1 MSTMLDRPAEIY
13 TSMATENFQKPFGR
27 HFATSLINDFAKS
40 SEDQYYL
47 FIGNVDEWPNESVAP
62 GVTGSLDAQNDA
74 FRTSIAAKRIDKNN
88 AIHIV
93 PRTNWVSGTTFDV
106 YDDTLSLFDLP
117 SSGVVGNN
125 FYALVDE
132 SKIYKV
138 IDNNNGGASTVKPEF
153 TGTDV
158 TLVGDDGYKW
168 KFLGK
173 VTEDI
178 RPFMTDDYMPVR
190 IVTDITNT
198 NSIHQ
203 YEAQQKA
210 VPGSIEY
217 FKRDIEGSA
226 VYSAGF
232 SEGTRRS
239 CQHGNTGDLNRV
251 YLDRDSSPNE
261 ISSYYSGYAI
271 YIVDG
276 RGPEVGQYRR
286 ISNYVYQ
293 DGDNN
298 AKFNSD
304 PYVVVDQPFDFELYP
319 DETLGNLDSEKKPS
333 SYIIIPHAVV
343 TGNGSECTVRTK
355 LNTSN
360 RVSDIVPI
368 TQGKDYST
376 ALVDILTIPTSGTA
390 DSWRPIISPKKGHAG
405 HIVEDLEASRTMINI
420 KISRDE
426 NESISTKNDFRQF
439 GIIKNPLLNDG
450 TERIAGSELA
460 QLTQLVLRK
469 PVFINGN
476 YDYTFGSGTFLDG
489 KYIMGVESKATA
501 KIQSFHSR
509 NSEYVDILVE
519 DPNGVFKTQ
528 DLNNNTKRIVFGVT
542 SDNVDEFDLGERV
555 TQYTG
560 IGTGT
565 AEGTVVDWDNV
576 RQELLVD
583 PIIGSFSGSTLAA
596 EVRGTSSD
604 AFYPNIS
611 RVEAKGGELI
621 KTFVQGTTTDTIS
634 FQTISGEQDIARI
647 VSVDDKT
654 STTVLNKL
662 YRTTTNVIVQGRAD
676 ATSATGFKLTENA
689 FSSDDVVVQGA
700 KETSN
705 YAQGSVVEWKYES
718 GATGEL
724 ILTNVIGTFRGGEG
738 TDSFGLSGGTP
749 NAPSNKWITSVSEPE
764 LKLSSGDVLYIENIK
779 QIDRNIEQAEDF
791 KIILGF

>member
-1 MSTMLDRPAEIY
+1 M
-13 TSMATENFQKPFGR
+13 PFI
-27 HFATSLINDFAKS
+27 L
-40 SEDQYYL
+40 Y
-47 FIGNVDEWPNESVAP
+47 P
-62 GVTGSLDAQNDA
+62 G
-74 FRTSIAAKRIDKNN
+74 K
-88 AIHIV
+88 
-93 PRTNWVSGTTFDV
+93 NWVSGTTFDV
-106 YDDTLSLFDLP
+106 YDDTLSLYDLP
-117 SSGVVGNN
+117 SSGVVGNS

-178 RPFMTDDYMPVR
+178 RPFMTGDYMPVR

-203 YEAQQKA
+203 YQAQQKA

-217 FKRDIEGSA
+217 FNRGVRGSA

-239 CQHGNTGDLNRV
+239 CQHGNTGDLNRL
-251 YLDRDSSPNE
+251 YLDKNSSPNE
-261 ISSYYSGYAI
+261 IDSYYAGYAV

-293 DGDNN
+293 DGNN
-298 AKFNSD
+298 DAKFDSD
-304 PYVVVDQPFDFELYP
+304 PYIVVDQAFDFELHP
-319 DETLGNLDSEKKPS
+319 DETLNNADSNKKPS

-343 TGNGSECTVRTK
+343 TGNGSGCVVRTK
-355 LNTSN
+355 LDTANK
-360 RVSDIVPI
+360 VSDIVPI
-368 TQGKDYST
+368 ANGKDYTT

-390 DSWRPIISPKKGHAG
+390 DVWRPIISPKKGHAG
-405 HIVEDLEASRTMINI
+405 HIVEDLEASRAMINI

-439 GIIKNPLLNDG
+439 GIVKNPLLNDG

-460 QLTQLVLRK
+460 QLTQIVLRK
-469 PVFINGN
+469 PVFVNGN
-476 YDYTFGSGTFLDG
+476 YDYTSGSGTFLDG
-489 KYIMGVESKATA
+489 KYIMGVESKAAA

-519 DPNGVFKTQ
+519 DPTGIFKTQ
-528 DLNNNTKRIVFGVT
+528 DLNSNTKRIVFGVT
-542 SDNVDEFDLGERV
+542 SGNVNEFDVGEKV
-555 TQYTG
+555 SQYTG

-565 AEGTVVDWDNV
+565 AEGTVVDWNVV

-583 PIIGSFSGSTLAA
+583 PIIGSFSGSTLAS
-596 EVRGTSSD
+596 EIRGAISD
-604 AFYPNIS
+604 SFYPNIL
-611 RVEAKGGELI
+611 RVEPKGGELI
-621 KTFVQGTTTDTIS
+621 KTFTQGATTDVMS

-654 STTVLNKL
+654 ATTVLNKL
-662 YRTTTNVIVQGRAD
+662 YRTTTNLIVQGRAD
-676 ATSATGFKLTENA
+676 ATSTTGFKLTGSA
-689 FSSDDVVVQGA
+689 FSSDDVVVQGS

-724 ILTNVIGTFRGGEG
+724 ILTNVIGIFRGGVG
-738 TDSFGLSGGTP
+738 TDSFGLSGGSP
-749 NAPSNKWITSVSEPE
+749 NAPSNKWITSVLEPE